1 MEARPKAN
9 IVWRQGVRE
18 VAKVEVGKRVV
29 NVGRKVSELVFDIVE
44 REELGAYTCVAKNSL
59 GEASALLI
67 LPGELL
73 PKNQTA
79 LDHLL
84 KATFDLTLENR

>member
-1 MEARPKAN
+1 M
-9 IVWRQGVRE
+9 RE
-18 VAKVEVGKRVV
+18 VAKVEVGRRVV

-67 LPGELL
+67 LPGELS
-73 PKNQTA
+73 PKHQTA

>member
-1 MEARPKAN
+1 M
-9 IVWRQGVRE
+9 RE

-29 NVGRKVSELVFDIVE
+29 NDGKKVSELVFDIVE

-73 PKNQTA
+73 NSTGSSAKS
-79 LDHLL
+79 H
-84 KATFDLTLENR
+84 F